1 MGSDSIEIGF
11 GRGSALD
18 RSSLTPLVFLM
29 LLAASAGTWAC
40 GFHTSQSLSQ
50 TILNLHYPDALHVN
64 GAVWSAQEKG
74 LLPLDR
80 KRLQATGAKRK
91 LLDTR
96 AYLETQRALYALGA
110 SFERAHPEDT
120 RPGMALVL
128 TETMLWTRYPAG
140 GGIEPHVTDPESG
153 DLVVVT
159 DEPVVRTIADG
170 QLTVT
175 EALEKGL
182 IRLYGS
188 PEQELG
194 FAERFGDFGAEP
206 LPAVDDRKL
215 LRATLWGRR

>member
-1 MGSDSIEIGF
+1 MKYEGCIAST
-11 GRGSALD
+11 L
-18 RSSLTPLVFLM
+18 L
-29 LLAASAGTWAC
+29 LLAASTGTWAC

-64 GAVWSAQEKG
+64 GAVWSAQQKG

-80 KRLQATGAKRK
+80 KRLQATGAERK
-91 LLDTR
+91 LR
-96 AYLETQRALYALGA
+96 ESRALLEKLRALHELGA
-110 SFERAHPEDT
+110 SFERVYPEET
-120 RPGMALVL
+120 RPGMAVVL

-140 GGIEPHVTDPESG
+140 GGIKPHVTDPEPG

-170 QLTVT
+170 QLTVA

-188 PEQELG
+188 PGQELA
-194 FAERFGDFGAEP
+194 FAERYGGLGAEP
-206 LPAVDDRKL
+206 LPAVDERKL
-215 LRATLWGRR
+215 LRATLWGK